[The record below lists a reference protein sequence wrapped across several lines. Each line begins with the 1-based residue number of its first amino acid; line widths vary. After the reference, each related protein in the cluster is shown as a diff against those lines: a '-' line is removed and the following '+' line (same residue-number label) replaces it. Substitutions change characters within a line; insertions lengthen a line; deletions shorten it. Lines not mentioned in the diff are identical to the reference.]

1 MTDSTGANDD
11 MAQHFL
17 GESIA
22 NGLNIHLLSSAV
34 GYTDG
39 DTEIQAASEASE
51 AIAAAD
57 LTTNSATGFDD
68 QATITND
75 VDVVFDVSG
84 ITESTT
90 ITHLA
95 LQDQTNTDRFLL
107 SDETNNPDIGDLDT
121 YTIEAG
127 TELYE
132 FGNPV

>member
-11 MAQHFL
+11 MAQHIL
-17 GESIA
+17 GEATA
-22 NGLNIHLLSSAV
+22 NGLNVHLLSSAI

-51 AIAAAD
+51 SVGAAG
-57 LTTNSATGFDD
+57 LTANSATGFND

-75 VDVVFDVSG
+75 ADIVFDVSG
-84 ITESTT
+84 ITASTT

>member
-11 MAQHFL
+11 MAQHIL

-95 LQDQTNTDRFLL
+95 LQDQTNVDRFLL

-121 YTIEAG
+121 YTIDAG